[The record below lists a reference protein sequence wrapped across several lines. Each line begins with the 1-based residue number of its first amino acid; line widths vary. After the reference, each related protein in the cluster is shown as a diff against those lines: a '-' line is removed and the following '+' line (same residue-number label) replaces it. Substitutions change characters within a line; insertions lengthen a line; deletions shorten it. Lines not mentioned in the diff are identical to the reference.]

1 MVKSI
6 PQRMCVG
13 CRTMRDKKQLIRVVR
28 RTEEAGLALDPSGK
42 MPGRGAYL
50 CREEDCFKKAV
61 KNRGLERAFKMKV
74 DDNLWQMV
82 REQIEEKNLELG
94 IRNEE

>member
-13 CRTMRDKKQLIRVVR
+13 CRAMRDKKQLIRVVR
-28 RTEEAGLALDPSGK
+28 RPEEAGLTVDLSGK

-50 CREEDCFKKAV
+50 CPDEVCFKKAV
-61 KNRGLERAFKMKV
+61 KSRGLERAFKMKV
-74 DDNLWQMV
+74 DESLWQRV
-82 REQIEEKNLELG
+82 REQIEEKN
-94 IRNEE
+94 